1 MNKKQYL
8 KQGYRINL
16 EIESK
21 NEVLQELKANLD
33 GLQAIKLTER
43 AQGGKIPSDENIV
56 NRMSKIL
63 DMEKQI
69 TELHDFQVKLS
80 EEINK
85 MKNVNERLILRYR
98 YVLNLTWAQI
108 ADKLGY
114 TLRQVHRI
122 HETAIKN
129 VIVCHSQGMI
139 LYKI

>member
-43 AQGGKIPSDENIV
+43 VQGGKIPSDENIV
-56 NRMSKIL
+56 NRMGKIL
-63 DMEKQI
+63 EMEKQI

-98 YVLNLTWAQI
+98 YVLNLTWVQI

-129 VIVCHSQGMI
+129 F
-139 LYKI
+139 